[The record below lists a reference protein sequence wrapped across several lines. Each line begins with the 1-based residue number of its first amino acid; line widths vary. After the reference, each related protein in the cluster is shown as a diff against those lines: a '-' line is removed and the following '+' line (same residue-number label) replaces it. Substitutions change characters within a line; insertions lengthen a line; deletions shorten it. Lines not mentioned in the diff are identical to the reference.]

1 MIAVPD
7 RRWYDPVLHATLHT
21 GQPAVD
27 AAYRFPGGVLAIDC
41 ETPGLNTF
49 TVNCLTAAWHDGD
62 RVTAV
67 LLDPRRNPGH
77 AVVARDMIAGA
88 SRLVLHNAPFD
99 TPILWHAGLLD
110 EPAVRRITDTLLLA
124 RLALPDRYV
133 SKSLTALAKRYLG
146 IPDFAD
152 GMKLAFKA
160 AGFPTLTAG
169 YERMDIDS
177 PVYRMGALADTV
189 VTLRLL
195 PPLLD
200 AARAWLTDHPF
211 ITHGAT
217 TAAQADEI
225 IDTQDTVNRV
235 MLLRSA
241 KGLPVNLDYLDRYA
255 ERVENDRLRAV
266 AELERAGLAGGAG
279 KASKLIEYLDTL
291 GELPHAWPR
300 TATGKLSATK
310 DLLDKLD
317 HPLAKAQRF
326 LADVD
331 KISGYLAKVSHQAE
345 VTGRCHPQV
354 GILGASQT
362 GRWTVSSP
370 ELHQFAADARPI
382 ITGDTYDGSG
392 RTPHLNQHQ
401 SGLWSIDWC
410 LTGDTEVET
419 VYGGAK
425 KIRDITVG
433 EHVWSWKNGRCVVG
447 TVTMHGQTRPARCAT
462 VVLDNGERFT
472 ATMNHKMLLRDGT
485 RIRVDHLEA
494 GMSLAAFRR
503 TTDAYGY
510 EVVYSSSAFEYTKT
524 HRAIGELVHG
534 ALPEGWHTH
543 HVDGDKRNNHPDNLL
558 YVTPMEHAALTP
570 RTERQR
576 GASSENARVM
586 LEGRRSYVGES
597 NPNYGK
603 LRGEDRPCLHCDT
616 VFYAARAALNRG
628 GGKFC
633 SRECYYAAQR
643 GRTNHKVVAI
653 LESGILPVWNMTV
666 EGEHNY
672 ALACGVFS
680 GNSQIEP
687 VMLGNMA
694 GGTDPIIESYERGD
708 DLYEPLMRAAGIDRT
723 TSKVCLLASMYG
735 MGVGKLAESI
745 GHNRESAQQI
755 RTQMFAA
762 MPASA
767 RFMSR
772 VAATAETHGKVIT
785 VAGRILPVTEGGSY
799 QSSNH
804 VIQGSAADQLCHTI
818 AALDAA
824 GLSDVVRIGMHD
836 ELVVD
841 CDAEAAA
848 EVERI
853 MRQPLPALRRWS
865 GRDAVLRTDRQE
877 MGDAWMKV

>member
-1 MIAVPD
+1 VIAVPD

-200 AARAWLTDHPF
+200 AARSWLTDHPF

-225 IDTQDTVNRV
+225 IATQDTVNRV

-382 ITGDTYDGSG
+382 ITGD
-392 RTPHLNQHQ
+392 R
-401 SGLWSIDWC
+401 LWSIDW
-410 LTGDTEVET
+410 
-419 VYGGAK
+419 
-425 KIRDITVG
+425 
-433 EHVWSWKNGRCVVG
+433 
-447 TVTMHGQTRPARCAT
+447 
-462 VVLDNGERFT
+462 
-472 ATMNHKMLLRDGT
+472 
-485 RIRVDHLEA
+485 
-494 GMSLAAFRR
+494 
-503 TTDAYGY
+503 
-510 EVVYSSSAFEYTKT
+510 
-524 HRAIGELVHG
+524 
-534 ALPEGWHTH
+534 
-543 HVDGDKRNNHPDNLL
+543 
-558 YVTPMEHAALTP
+558 
-570 RTERQR
+570 
-576 GASSENARVM
+576 
-586 LEGRRSYVGES
+586 
-597 NPNYGK
+597 
-603 LRGEDRPCLHCDT
+603 
-616 VFYAARAALNRG
+616 
-628 GGKFC
+628 
-633 SRECYYAAQR
+633 
-643 GRTNHKVVAI
+643 
-653 LESGILPVWNMTV
+653 
-666 EGEHNY
+666 
-672 ALACGVFS
+672 
-680 GNSQIEP
+680 SQIEP

>member
-1 MIAVPD
+1 MTAVPD

-27 AAYRFPGGVLAIDC
+27 AAARFPGGVLAIDC

-67 LLDPRRNPGH
+67 LLDPRRTPGH
-77 AVVARDMIAGA
+77 AVAARDMIARA
-88 SRLVLHNAPFD
+88 TSLVLHNAPFD

-133 SKSLTALAKRYLG
+133 SKSLAALAKRYLDL
-146 IPDFAD
+146 PDFAD

-160 AGFPTLTAG
+160 AGFPTITAG

-189 VTLRLL
+189 VTLRLE
-195 PPLLD
+195 PLVRD

-211 ITHGAT
+211 ATHGAT

-225 IDTQDTVNRV
+225 IATQDTVNRV

-241 KGLPVNLDYLDRYA
+241 RGLPVNLDYLDRYA
-255 ERVENDRLRAV
+255 ERVEADRLRAV

-279 KASKLIEYLDTL
+279 KASKLIEYLDTI

-300 TATGKLSATK
+300 TTTGKLSATK

-382 ITGDTYDGSG
+382 ITGT
-392 RTPHLNQHQ
+392 R
-401 SGLWSIDWC
+401 LWSIDW
-410 LTGDTEVET
+410 
-419 VYGGAK
+419 
-425 KIRDITVG
+425 
-433 EHVWSWKNGRCVVG
+433 
-447 TVTMHGQTRPARCAT
+447 
-462 VVLDNGERFT
+462 
-472 ATMNHKMLLRDGT
+472 
-485 RIRVDHLEA
+485 
-494 GMSLAAFRR
+494 
-503 TTDAYGY
+503 
-510 EVVYSSSAFEYTKT
+510 
-524 HRAIGELVHG
+524 
-534 ALPEGWHTH
+534 
-543 HVDGDKRNNHPDNLL
+543 
-558 YVTPMEHAALTP
+558 
-570 RTERQR
+570 
-576 GASSENARVM
+576 
-586 LEGRRSYVGES
+586 
-597 NPNYGK
+597 
-603 LRGEDRPCLHCDT
+603 
-616 VFYAARAALNRG
+616 
-628 GGKFC
+628 
-633 SRECYYAAQR
+633 
-643 GRTNHKVVAI
+643 
-653 LESGILPVWNMTV
+653 
-666 EGEHNY
+666 
-672 ALACGVFS
+672 
-680 GNSQIEP
+680 SQIEP

-694 GGTDPIIESYERGD
+694 GGTDPIIKSYERGD

-762 MPASA
+762 MPAA
-767 RFMSR
+767 AQFMSR
-772 VAATAETHGKVIT
+772 VAAVAETHGKVIT

-818 AALDAA
+818 TALDAA

-848 EVERI
+848 EVEQI
-853 MRQPLPALRRWS
+853 MRQPLPALRRWA

-877 MGDAWMKV
+877 MGDAWLKV